1 MEYIVKIFSYLLL
14 SVLVVNIFYVVS
26 IPFHSLSS
34 SGDKLFTKEGVFAD
48 MEGNKYKTVTIN
60 GVEWAAENIRSSKFK
75 DGREIFHATNMAE
88 WDSANKFKIPAW
100 ANYNF
105 DSKMDAKYGK
115 LYNYY
120 VVLDI
125 VGIAPAGWH
134 LPSIKDYFQLVKFAK
149 IKGIS
154 RTQKLKIPE
163 YFDGENDAE
172 YMRSEKQAWVYDCE
186 RIYSLERYFPID
198 KGTNET
204 GFGALPGGYLFAD
217 SNGTSFLKESFYS
230 GWWGADNTVMLIDE
244 HEEVYLVDS
253 KNISGFYIR
262 LIR

>member
-1 MEYIVKIFSYLLL
+1 
-14 SVLVVNIFYVVS
+14 
-26 IPFHSLSS
+26 
-34 SGDKLFTKEGVFAD
+34 
-48 MEGNKYKTVTIN
+48 
-60 GVEWAAENIRSSKFK
+60 
-75 DGREIFHATNMAE
+75 
-88 WDSANKFKIPAW
+88 
-100 ANYNF
+100 
-105 DSKMDAKYGK
+105 MDAKYGK

-120 VVLDI
+120 VVLDK

-149 IKGIS
+149 IEGIS